1 MNSFTE
7 GARRLVVKIGGASGI
22 DASTSGG
29 ALAGSLHD
37 DVARHAHAIDVL
49 VHGGS
54 DGATRLQE
62 RLGLAPRFLES
73 PDGQRSRFT
82 GRAELE
88 CFAMATALVNRRHVE
103 QLSSRGIR
111 AFGVSGLDG
120 GLVRGAR
127 KEAVRAVEGGKTVI
141 VRDQW
146 TGAPR
151 VVDGALLEGL
161 VALGLLPV
169 VAPLIAGE
177 RGEMLNTDAD
187 RLAAAIAVERRAE
200 LLVLLTNVPG
210 LLADPADPSSLVH
223 HIAIDELAERRRG
236 VRGGMAKKLLA
247 AEAALAGGVASV
259 VIADAR
265 EPEPLARALAGEGTV
280 MGAHLRAVIGA
291 ARRASASTEIVAC
304 HEARPSNSTSRP

>member
-1 MNSFTE
+1 MNTNSSSSCH
-7 GARRLVVKIGGASGI
+7 RRLIVKIGGASGI
-22 DASTSGG
+22 EGG
-29 ALAGSLHD
+29 ALHD
-37 DVARHAHAIDVL
+37 DLARHVAHIDVL

-73 PDGQRSRFT
+73 PEGQRSRFT

-88 CFAMATALVNRRHVE
+88 CFAMATALVNRAHVE
-103 QLSSRGIR
+103 RLVARGVR

-120 GLVRGAR
+120 GIVRGAR
-127 KEAVRAVEGGKTVI
+127 KEAVRAVESGKVVI

-151 VVDGALLEGL
+151 EVDGALLDGL

-169 VAPLIAGE
+169 VAPVIASE

-210 LLADPADPSSLVH
+210 LLADPADPSSLVA
-223 HIAIDELAERRRG
+223 HIPADELDAHRRG

-247 AEAALAGGVASV
+247 AQAALASGVTSV

-265 EPEPLARALAGEGTV
+265 QPEPLTRALAGHGT
-280 MGAHLRAVIGA
+280 VIGA
-291 ARRASASTEIVAC
+291 PLAALHMSRTTRR
-304 HEARPSNSTSRP
+304 

>member
-1 MNSFTE
+1 MNTNSSAS
-7 GARRLVVKIGGASGI
+7 GGRRLVVKIGGASGI
-22 DASTSGG
+22 ATPTNGG
-29 ALAGSLHD
+29 VLHD
-37 DVARHAHAIDVL
+37 DIARHAGDIDVL

-62 RLGLAPRFLES
+62 RLGLTPRFLDS

-88 CFAMATALVNRRHVE
+88 SFAMATALVNRTHVE
-103 QLSSRGIR
+103 RLLARGVR
-111 AFGVSGLDG
+111 ALGVSGLDG

-127 KEAVRAVEGGKTVI
+127 KEAVRAVESGKVVI

-151 VVDGALLEGL
+151 EVDGALLEGL
-161 VALGLLPV
+161 VALGVLPV
-169 VAPLIAGE
+169 VAPLVAGE

-210 LLADPADPSSLVH
+210 LLADPADPSSLVP
-223 HIAIDELAERRRG
+223 HIPADELDAHRRG

-247 AEAALAGGVASV
+247 AQAALSGGVASV

-265 EPEPLARALAGEGTV
+265 QPEPLTRALAGRGT
-280 MGAHLRAVIGA
+280 VIGA
-291 ARRASASTEIVAC
+291 PLAAL
-304 HEARPSNSTSRP
+304 HMSRTTQR

>member
-1 MNSFTE
+1 MTDSDS
-7 GARRLVVKIGGASGI
+7 GARGGAPIVVKIGGASGI
-22 DASTSGG
+22 AGDGLAS
-29 ALAGSLHD
+29 LYD
-37 DVARHAHAIDVL
+37 DLARHLPRGSVI

-54 DGATRLQE
+54 DGATRLSE
-62 RLGLAPRFLES
+62 KLGIAPRFIES

-88 CFAMATALVNRRHVE
+88 AFVMATALVNRTHVE
-103 QLSSRGIR
+103 ALQARGLR
-111 AFGVSGLDG
+111 AFGMSGLDG

-127 KEAVRAVEGGKTVI
+127 KDAVRAVESGKTVI

-151 VVDGALLEGL
+151 AVDGALLEGL
-161 VALGLLPV
+161 VALGLVPV
-169 VAPLIAGE
+169 VAPVIASE

-210 LLADPADPSSLVH
+210 LLADPADPSSLVQ
-223 HIAIDELAERRRG
+223 HIPADELDDHRRG
-236 VRGGMAKKLLA
+236 VHGGMAKKLLA
-247 AEAALAGGVASV
+247 AQAALAGGVASV

-265 EPEPLARALAGEGTV
+265 RPEPLTRALAGHGT
-280 MGAHLRAVIGA
+280 VIGA
-291 ARRASASTEIVAC
+291 PLAALHTTR
-304 HEARPSNSTSRP
+304 TSIT

>member
-1 MNSFTE
+1 MNMADIDSGSRS
-7 GARRLVVKIGGASGI
+7 GAPIVVKIGGASGI
-22 DASTSGG
+22 AGDG
-29 ALAGSLHD
+29 LAGLYD
-37 DVARHAHAIDVL
+37 DLARHLPRGSVI

-54 DGATRLQE
+54 DGATRLSE
-62 RLGLAPRFLES
+62 RLGIAPRFIES

-88 CFAMATALVNRRHVE
+88 AFVMATALVNRSHVE
-103 QLSSRGIR
+103 ALQARGLR

-127 KEAVRAVEGGKTVI
+127 KDAVRAVESGKTVI

-151 VVDGALLEGL
+151 VVDGLLLDGL
-161 VALGLLPV
+161 VALGLVPV
-169 VAPLIAGE
+169 VAPVMASE

-210 LLADPADPSSLVH
+210 LLADPCDPRSLIEHITADALDGARS
-223 HIAIDELAERRRG
+223 G

-247 AEAALAGGVASV
+247 AQAALSGGVASV

-265 EPEPLARALAGEGTV
+265 APEPVTRALAGRGT
-280 MGAHLRAVIGA
+280 VIGA
-291 ARRASASTEIVAC
+291 PLAA
-304 HEARPSNSTSRP
+304 HHMSRTTHT